1 MDEIKELVK
10 KVTGIL
16 GWIFLILSLFFFV
29 RTFMAMGADELVA
42 STFALGLTT
51 ASAVISI
58 ALFMKSK

>member
-10 KVTGIL
+10 RVTSIL

-29 RTFMAMGADELVA
+29 RIFIIADDLIA
-42 STFALGLTT
+42 TTFALGLTT

-58 ALFMKSK
+58 ALFMKSKE